1 MSDDS
6 FIREVDEELRH
17 DRLKTAWGRYGKLAI
32 AAAVLIV
39 LATAG
44 FRGWEYYSA
53 TRAAGSG
60 DTFLQALDLS
70 EEGRADAA
78 IAKLEE
84 LTAAGSGQY
93 PALARLRIGA
103 ELAGKG
109 DKQGAIEQFDAIVED
124 NGFDEDLR
132 ALARLRAGLLAVDAL
147 DYDAVKTRLE
157 PLAAAGGDYRS
168 LAREALGLSAWKAGL
183 MQDAANWFQ
192 QIVDDAGSAGGVR
205 ERASVMLNLL
215 AGKGVTAAG

>member
-6 FIREVDEELRH
+6 FIREVDEELRQ
-17 DRLKTAWGRYGKLAI
+17 DRLKSVWDRYGNIAI

-44 FRGWEYYSA
+44 FRGWEYYTAS
-53 TRAAGSG
+53 RAANSG

-70 EEGRADAA
+70 EEGRADDA

-84 LTAAGSGQY
+84 LIAGGSGQY

-109 DKQGAIEQFDAIVED
+109 DKQGAIDQFDAIAGD
-124 NGFDEDLR
+124 SAFDEDLR
-132 ALARLRAGLLAVDAL
+132 ALARLRAGLLAVDIV
-147 DYDAVKTRLE
+147 DYDGVKSRLE

-168 LAREALGLSAWKAGL
+168 LAREALGIAAYKAGL
-183 MQDAANWFQ
+183 PSEAAGWFQ

-215 AGKGVTAAG
+215 AGKGVSASG